1 MSTKLTSKLVPGA
14 ALLALLQACGGAGD
28 STSATATATAAA
40 TTVEAA
46 TAARRQALAAA
57 AEPVGV
63 AASASVTGI
72 TQIAERRIT
81 RTVYEYEFKV
91 AVLNGAIAQSDIS
104 ARLTTVGTGTS
115 IVDGQVAVGDLA
127 AAASTTPS
135 DTITLRHDRSL
146 PFQPAALRWTLS
158 GTPVRVV
165 SFDPALCESQAGAPY
180 TQTVGITGTNM
191 MVTSADVNASAA
203 GCRVLA
209 RGGSAADAAV
219 AVQAVL
225 GVVEPFASGLGG
237 GSVITYYD
245 AASKQVHTYD
255 GLSSAPANIGASTT
269 TSIYQMAVADDTQCR
284 SGSIGSS
291 LSAQQGNTNISGRAT
306 GVPGTVRVL
315 DMLQGQHGR
324 LAWGSLWDEAIDF
337 ADNGFPMTKYMY
349 ATLYSAGTEFD
360 DETGEPLNAGPVK
373 AWWNTARDRWGAARC
388 KYTDIKARYCDPAD
402 TAGEKPL
409 AIGTTIHNP
418 ELAATMRTVRDGG
431 AAAFYDPSGPVVAAV
446 LARFRADKVKANGS
460 NNCYTLLPS
469 TYNSDGTTS
478 APITPARIPSLMA
491 AGDFADYRAVERKP
505 LVGSRFGTTIYTQ
518 PAPLFGGVVTLYALG
533 LLERKALAE
542 QAWGSDGFYY
552 RVAEAS
558 RLSNADRRNIVGDP
572 AYSNVNA
579 RVQALLSDT
588 YLNPRAALINGTA
601 LGSISAGGTANGI
614 PAFAA
619 TDPAV
624 FDPMASLM
632 RPATRADRHFAA
644 RRQAAAQQLARL
656 GQADR
661 DEDWNTTSSL
671 AIVDGFGNA
680 LSMTTTINTHW
691 GAHIEAAGMML
702 NNALS
707 NFSASNPGLDVNGYA
722 ANKRPRSSIAPSIAF
737 DAQGRVR
744 LVWGA
749 AGGGPIP
756 DYIVK
761 TFLGHVVYG
770 MDVQAAINADNWTGQ
785 GSSSSTAQF
794 ESGKPIA
801 DRIAPMRSSFGY
813 TSTTLSDTGLTS
825 GLSGIAVTYDVNGFP
840 VFSGAADYR
849 RNGGAN
855 GY

>member
-1 MSTKLTSKLVPGA
+1 MNAHRPLNLLPA
-14 ALLALLQACGGAGD
+14 ALLLALLQACGGSGEGTAV
-28 STSATATATAAA
+28 ATADGGGDL
-40 TTVEAA
+40 
-46 TAARRQALAAA
+46 RRQALAAP
-57 AEPVGV
+57 AEVPGV
-63 AASASVTGI
+63 AASASITGI
-72 TQIAERRIT
+72 TQVAERRIT
-81 RTVYEYEFKV
+81 RTVYEYDFKV
-91 AVLNGAIAQSDIS
+91 SVLNGAIPQSDIT
-104 ARLTTVGTGTS
+104 ARLTAVGAGTT
-115 IVDGQVAVGDLA
+115 IVDGQVAVGALA
-127 AAASTTPS
+127 AAASATPA
-135 DTITLRHDRSL
+135 DIITLRHDRSR
-146 PFQPAALRWTLS
+146 PFQNAALQWTVS

-165 SFDPALCESQAGAPY
+165 RFDPALCQPQAGAPY

-237 GSVITYYD
+237 GSVVTYYD
-245 AASKQVHTYD
+245 AAANKVHTYD
-255 GLSSAPANIGASTT
+255 GLSAAPAFIGASTT
-269 TSIYQMAVADDTQCR
+269 TSIYQMAVASDLNCR
-284 SGSIGSS
+284 ANQVIGGS

-315 DMLQGQHGR
+315 DLVQGAHGR
-324 LAWGSLWDEAIDF
+324 VAWNSLWDDAIDY
-337 ADNGFPMTKYMY
+337 ADNGFPMTRYMY

-373 AWWNTARDRWGAARC
+373 AWWNNARDRWGAARC

-402 TAGEKPL
+402 TAGEKPF
-409 AIGTTIHNP
+409 AVGTTLRNP
-418 ELAATMRTVRDGG
+418 ELASTMRTVRDGG
-431 AAAFYDPSGPVVAAV
+431 AAAFYDPNGPVVAAI
-446 LARFRADKVKANGS
+446 LARFQADKTRPNGT
-460 NNCYTLLPS
+460 NNCTSILPA

-491 AGDFADYRAVERKP
+491 ASDFGNYRAIERKP

-518 PAPLFGGVVTLYALG
+518 PAPLFGGVVTLYSLG
-533 LLERKALAE
+533 LLERQALAA

-572 AYSNVNA
+572 AWSNVNT
-579 RVQALLSDT
+579 RVQALLSDA
-588 YLNPRAALINGTA
+588 YLNQRAALMNGTA
-601 LGSISAGGTANGI
+601 LGSISAGGTAQGI
-614 PAFAA
+614 PAFVA
-619 TDPAV
+619 TDPSL

-632 RPATRADRHFAA
+632 RPAGPAERRFAA
-644 RRQAAAQQLARL
+644 RAQARPTVLARA

-671 AIVDGFGNA
+671 AIVDGYGNA
-680 LSMTTTINTHW
+680 LAMTTTINTHW
-691 GAHIEAAGMML
+691 GAHIEAGGMML

-707 NFSASNPGLDVNGYA
+707 NFSASSPGLDVNGYA
-722 ANKRPRSSIAPSIAF
+722 GNKRPRSSIAPSIAF

-761 TFLGHVVYG
+761 TFLGNVVYG
-770 MDVQAAINADNWTGQ
+770 MDIQAAINADNWTGQ
-785 GSSSSTAQF
+785 GSASSTAQF
-794 ESGKPIA
+794 EDGKPIA
-801 DRIAPMRSSFGY
+801 DRIPSLRSSFGY
-813 TSTTLSDTGLTS
+813 TTTTLSETGLTS
-825 GLSGIAVTYDVNGFP
+825 GLSGIAVGYDVNGFP
-840 VFSGAADYR
+840 VYSGAADYR